1 MTKTISSRKGLSQPL
16 QPSSGLIFAHQ
27 QSDEVHNHKG
37 EVSTPSTA
45 QSMLG
50 KLKII
55 HVTQG
60 RVRIRATDV
69 SHNSIL
75 ESLSRQLR
83 QHDGVTEVTTNYKT
97 SSLLVKFDETRLSL
111 PQTLAMLQEF
121 GIQQYQAVSDSQNNS
136 DPFAAWKSV
145 EFWKE
150 QGLSF
155 IPLFA
160 GLGVTGAI
168 GINGLAAIPVYMIT
182 ADATRRVIDYI
193 EPQLLGTKKNKK
205 LNTASATQ
213 SITKHQVTPQTS
225 LAKVEQITAVKQE
238 LFPTKNVDNAKIT
251 YNIVHAIPG
260 RIRMS
265 VPKLAHDRN
274 YAKRLERLLAADP
287 QVTNV
292 RLNCDAASVA
302 IAYQPKNI
310 KASRWID
317 LMQLAQEETTVPP
330 HVIHKDVVTHRHSDV
345 QMQAEKLVTPAP
357 IQDKKFQTTKVES
370 TPEVTGLWANFKA
383 PALSYALA
391 FMANF
396 PINAAPD

>member
-27 QSDEVHNHKG
+27 QSDEVHKHKG
-37 EVSTPSTA
+37 EVSTRSTA

-75 ESLSRQLR
+75 ESLSRQLQ
-83 QHDGVTEVTTNYKT
+83 QHHGVTEVTTNYKT

-111 PQTLAMLQEF
+111 PQMLTILQEF
-121 GIQQYQAVSDSQNNS
+121 GIQEYQAVSDSQSNS

-182 ADATRRVIDYI
+182 ADATRRVIEYI
-193 EPQLLGTKKNKK
+193 EPQLLGSKKNKK

-225 LAKVEQITAVKQE
+225 LAKVEQITVVKQE
-238 LFPTKNVDNAKIT
+238 LFPTKNLDNAKIT

-265 VPKLAHDRN
+265 LPKLAHDQD
-274 YAKRLERLLAADP
+274 YAKRLERLLKADP

-292 RLNCDAASVA
+292 RINCDAASVA
-302 IAYQPKNI
+302 IAYQPNNI
-310 KASRWID
+310 KVSRWID
-317 LMQLAQEETTVPP
+317 LMQLAQQETTAP
-330 HVIHKDVVTHRHSDV
+330 HVIYKDAGTPRHSDV
-345 QMQAEKLVTPAP
+345 QKQAEKLVTPAP
-357 IQDKKFQTTKVES
+357 IQEKEFQTTKVES

>member
-1 MTKTISSRKGLSQPL
+1 MTKTISSREGLGQAL
-16 QPSSGLIFAHQ
+16 QPSSDLIFAHQ
-27 QSDEVHNHKG
+27 QSDEVRNHKG
-37 EVSTPSTA
+37 EVSTRSTA

-69 SHNSIL
+69 NHNSIL

-83 QHDGVTEVTTNYKT
+83 QHDGVTEITINHKT
-97 SSLLVKFDETRLSL
+97 SSLVVKFDEARLSL
-111 PQTLAMLQEF
+111 PEMLTILQEF
-121 GIQQYQAVSDSQNNS
+121 GIQQYQAISDCENNS

-213 SITKHQVTPQTS
+213 PITNHQDTPQTS
-225 LAKVEQITAVKQE
+225 LAKVEQITTVKQE
-238 LFPTKNVDNAKIT
+238 LFPAKNVDNAKIT

-265 VPKLAHDRN
+265 IPKLAHDRD
-274 YAKRLERLLAADP
+274 YAKRLERLLEADP

-292 RLNCDAASVA
+292 RVNCDAASVA
-302 IAYQPKNI
+302 IAYQPNNI
-310 KASRWID
+310 KASRWVD
-317 LMQLAQEETTVPP
+317 LMQLAQGETTAP
-330 HVIHKDVVTHRHSDV
+330 HVIQKEAGTPKHSDI

-357 IQDKKFQTTKVES
+357 TKKKEFPTTKVEP
-370 TPEVTGLWANFKA
+370 TPEVTGLWASFKA

>member
-1 MTKTISSRKGLSQPL
+1 MTKTISSREGLGQAL
-16 QPSSGLIFAHQ
+16 QPSSDLIFAHQ
-27 QSDEVHNHKG
+27 QSDEVRNHKG
-37 EVSTPSTA
+37 EVSTRSTA

-69 SHNSIL
+69 NHSSIL

-83 QHDGVTEVTTNYKT
+83 QHDGVTEITINHKT
-97 SSLLVKFDETRLSL
+97 SSLVVKFDEARLSL
-111 PQTLAMLQEF
+111 PEMLTILQEF
-121 GIQQYQAVSDSQNNS
+121 GIQQYQAISDCENNS
-136 DPFAAWKSV
+136 DAFAAWKSV

-213 SITKHQVTPQTS
+213 PITNHQDTPQTS
-225 LAKVEQITAVKQE
+225 LAKVEQITTVKQE
-238 LFPTKNVDNAKIT
+238 LFPAKNVDNAKIT

-265 VPKLAHDRN
+265 IPKLAHDRD
-274 YAKRLERLLAADP
+274 YAKRLERLLEADP

-292 RLNCDAASVA
+292 RVNCDAASVA
-302 IAYQPKNI
+302 IAYQPNNI
-310 KASRWID
+310 KASRWVG
-317 LMQLAQEETTVPP
+317 LMQLAQGETTAP
-330 HVIHKDVVTHRHSDV
+330 HVIQKEAGTQKHSDV

-357 IQDKKFQTTKVES
+357 TKKKEFPTTKVEP
-370 TPEVTGLWANFKA
+370 TPEVTGLWASFKA